1 MSGPSDNGLAAIFG
15 WPVVVAG
22 LSLAGLLVALF
33 WEGPVD
39 LFASLLLAAPVVAAL
54 LARARRAR

>member
-1 MSGPSDNGLAAIFG
+1 MSGPSDNGLTAILG
-15 WPVVVAG
+15 WPIVVAG
-22 LSLAGLLVALF
+22 LSLTGLLVALF

-39 LFASLLLAAPVVAAL
+39 LFASLLLTAPVVATL